1 MHNPDL
7 AADYLRRAGS
17 RLKALAVLMGE
28 ESWADVVRE
37 SQEVVEICLKALLRN
52 ARIEVPRIHDVSGV
66 LEDNSGRLPATVLPR
81 LGELTRISRAL
92 RRDRELAFYGSEDL
106 TPSQFYRRADA
117 EEALAGAHL
126 VYDVVAAAR
135 SGRRQS

>member
-17 RLKALAVLMGE
+17 RLKALAVLMDE

-37 SQEVVEICLKALLRN
+37 SQEVVEICLKALLRS

-66 LEDNSGRLPATVLPR
+66 TMRSRRWPMPAWCTRWLSRRSPSAQSGRIPARRYSSSTAKKRARLSSQSWNPR
-81 LGELTRISRAL
+81 RRAL
-92 RRDRELAFYGSEDL
+92 LWLKIS
-106 TPSQFYRRADA
+106 SQVRSR
-117 EEALAGAHL
+117 
-126 VYDVVAAAR
+126 VASA
-135 SGRRQS
+135 